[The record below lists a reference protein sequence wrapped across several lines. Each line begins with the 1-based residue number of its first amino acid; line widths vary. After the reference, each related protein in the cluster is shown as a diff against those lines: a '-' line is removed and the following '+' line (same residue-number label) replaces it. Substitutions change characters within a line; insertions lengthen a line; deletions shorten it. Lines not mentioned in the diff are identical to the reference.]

1 MKKRLTQIAFIV
13 MLAFGAIGAD
23 TTSPRFEKLGHRLM
37 CTCGCNQILLEC
49 NHVGCPASDGMRNE
63 LTAGMQKSASDDGV
77 LEIFVQKY
85 GPIVLAAPTM
95 SGFNRVAWIMP
106 YAMFAL
112 GIVMVSLLVR
122 NWRHRPAMTA
132 AAATG
137 TPEDLA
143 LQDFRRRARE
153 ETQL

>member
-1 MKKRLTQIAFIV
+1 LIKRLAQLTFIAL
-13 MLAFGAIGAD
+13 LAFGAIGAD
-23 TTSPRFEKLGHRLM
+23 YTSPRFEKLGHRLM

-77 LEIFVQKY
+77 LDIFVQKY

-112 GIVMVSLLVR
+112 GIALVSLIVR
-122 NWRHRPAMTA
+122 NWKHRAAVRIASSDRVEDPAM
-132 AAATG
+132 
-137 TPEDLA
+137 
-143 LQDFRRRARE
+143 QDFRRRARE